1 MKKLLV
7 WILRILPFAY
17 MAAIWIMS
25 SLPDTAVIELPDRG
39 VDRFLK
45 ESLHLVEFGILY
57 VLLVL
62 AALTTGR
69 FNPVM
74 SFAFMGVAILYGLL
88 DEIHQSFVPARSAT
102 VIDFIKDVIGVLA
115 ASHFIHHAYF
125 SGKFVWLGKVLRG
138 IEERVRGF

>member
-7 WILRILPFAY
+7 WFLRFLPLFY

-25 SLPDTAVIELPDRG
+25 SNPSDVLVELPNQG
-39 VDRFLK
+39 VDRFIK

-57 VLLVL
+57 VLLVG

-69 FNPVM
+69 FTPTL

-88 DEIHQSFVPARSAT
+88 DEIHQSFVPSRSST

-125 SGKFVWLGKVLRG
+125 SGKFARLGRILHR
-138 IEERVRGF
+138 IEERVRVF

>member
-1 MKKLLV
+1 
-7 WILRILPFAY
+7 

-25 SLPDTAVIELPDRG
+25 SNPSDALVELPNQG
-39 VDRFLK
+39 VDRFIK

-57 VLLVL
+57 ALLVL

-69 FNPVM
+69 FTPVM
-74 SFAFMGVAILYGLL
+74 SFVLMGVAVLYGLL
-88 DEIHQSFVPARSAT
+88 DEIHQSFVPYRSAT
-102 VIDFIKDVIGVLA
+102 VIDFVKDVIGVLA

-125 SGKFVWLGKVLRG
+125 SGKFARLRRVLRG

>member
-1 MKKLLV
+1 MKKLAV
-7 WILRILPFAY
+7 YVLRILPLFY

-25 SLPDTAVIELPDRG
+25 SNPSDALVKLPDEG

-57 VLLVL
+57 ALLVL

-69 FNPVM
+69 FTAVV
-74 SFAFMGVAILYGLL
+74 SYGFMGVAILYGLL
-88 DEIHQSFVPARSAT
+88 DEIHQSFVPYRSAT
-102 VIDFIKDVIGVLA
+102 VIDFVKDVIGVLA

-125 SGKFVWLGKVLRG
+125 SGKFVRLGRLMRG
-138 IEERVRGF
+138 IEERVKG

>member
-7 WILRILPFAY
+7 WFLRILPLAY

-25 SLPDTAVIELPDRG
+25 SNPSDALVELPNQS
-39 VDRFLK
+39 VDRFIK

-62 AALTTGR
+62 AALTTGH
-69 FNPVM
+69 FTTVM
-74 SFAFMGVAILYGLL
+74 SFVFMGVAILYGLL
-88 DEIHQSFVPARSAT
+88 DEIHQSFVPYRSAT
-102 VIDFIKDVIGVLA
+102 VIDFVKDVIGVLA

-125 SGKFVWLGKVLRG
+125 SGKFERLGRILRG
-138 IEERVRGF
+138 IEERVRVF

>member
-1 MKKLLV
+1 MKKLFI
-7 WILRILPFAY
+7 WFLRILPLAY

-69 FNPVM
+69 FTPVM

-88 DEIHQSFVPARSAT
+88 DEIHQSFVPYRSAT

-115 ASHFIHHAYF
+115 ASHFTHHAYF
-125 SGKFVWLGKVLRG
+125 SGKFVRMGRVLRG
-138 IEERVRGF
+138 IEERVRGI

>member
-7 WILRILPFAY
+7 WFLRILPLAY

-25 SLPDTAVIELPDRG
+25 SNPSDALVELPNQG
-39 VDRFLK
+39 VDRFIK

-69 FNPVM
+69 FTAIL
-74 SFAFMGVAILYGLL
+74 SFVFMGVAILYGLL
-88 DEIHQSFVPARSAT
+88 DEIHQSFVTYRSAT
-102 VIDFIKDVIGVLA
+102 VIDFVKDVIGVLA

-125 SGKFVWLGKVLRG
+125 NDKFVRLGRILRG
-138 IEERVRGF
+138 IEERVRVF

>member
-1 MKKLLV
+1 MKKLSV
-7 WILRILPFAY
+7 WFLRILPIAY

-25 SLPDTAVIELPDRG
+25 SNPSDALVELPNQG
-39 VDRFLK
+39 IDRFIK

-69 FNPVM
+69 FTPGL
-74 SFAFMGVAILYGLL
+74 SFAFMGVAVLYGLL

-102 VIDFIKDVIGVLA
+102 VIDFTKDVIGVLA

-125 SGKFVWLGKVLRG
+125 SGKFPRLGRVLRG
-138 IEERVRGF
+138 IEGLRTKS

>member
-7 WILRILPFAY
+7 WFLRILPLAY

-25 SLPDTAVIELPDRG
+25 SNPSDALVELPNQG

-62 AALTTGR
+62 AALTTTR
-69 FNPVM
+69 FTPVL

-88 DEIHQSFVPARSAT
+88 DEIHQSYVPYRSAT
-102 VIDFIKDVIGVLA
+102 VIDFVKDVIGVLA
-115 ASHFIHHAYF
+115 ASHFVHHAYF
-125 SGKFVWLGKVLRG
+125 SGKFVRLGRFLRG
-138 IEERVRGF
+138 MEDYFSK

>member
-1 MKKLLV
+1 
-7 WILRILPFAY
+7 
-17 MAAIWIMS
+17 
-25 SLPDTAVIELPDRG
+25 

-69 FNPVM
+69 FTPVL
-74 SFAFMGVAILYGLL
+74 SFMFMGVAILYGLL
-88 DEIHQSFVPARSAT
+88 DEIHQSYVPYRSAT
-102 VIDFIKDVIGVLA
+102 VIDFVKDVIGVLA

-125 SGKFVWLGKVLRG
+125 SGKFARLGRVFRG
-138 IEERVRGF
+138 IEERVRVF

>member
-1 MKKLLV
+1 MKKLFI
-7 WILRILPFAY
+7 WFLRILPLAY
-17 MAAIWIMS
+17 MAAVWIMS

-69 FNPVM
+69 FTPVM

-88 DEIHQSFVPARSAT
+88 DEIHQSFVPYRSAT

-125 SGKFVWLGKVLRG
+125 SGKFARLGRVLRG
-138 IEERVRGF
+138 IEERVRRI

>member
-7 WILRILPFAY
+7 WFLRILPLFY

-25 SLPDTAVIELPDRG
+25 SNPADALVELPNQG
-39 VDRFLK
+39 VDRFIK

-57 VLLVL
+57 VLLVV

-69 FNPVM
+69 FTPVM

-88 DEIHQSFVPARSAT
+88 DEIHQSFVPYRSAT
-102 VIDFIKDVIGVLA
+102 LIDFIKDVIGVLA

-125 SGKFVWLGKVLRG
+125 SGKFPRLGKVLRG
-138 IEERVRGF
+138 IEETVRGY

>member
-1 MKKLLV
+1 MKKLV
-7 WILRILPFAY
+7 VVVLRILPLFY

-25 SLPDTAVIELPDRG
+25 SNPSDAIVELPNQG
-39 VDRFLK
+39 IDRFIK

-69 FNPVM
+69 FTQVL
-74 SFAFMGVAILYGLL
+74 SFAFMGAAILWGLV
-88 DEIHQSFVPARSAT
+88 DEIHQSFVPYRSAT
-102 VIDFIKDVIGVLA
+102 VIDFVKDVIGVLA

-125 SGKFVWLGKVLRG
+125 SGKFVRLGRVLRG
-138 IEERVRGF
+138 IEDWARG

>member
-7 WILRILPFAY
+7 WFLRILPLAY

-25 SLPDTAVIELPDRG
+25 SNPSDALVELPNKG

-62 AALTTGR
+62 AALTTTR
-69 FNPVM
+69 FTPVL

-88 DEIHQSFVPARSAT
+88 DEIHQSYVPYRSAT
-102 VIDFIKDVIGVLA
+102 VIDFVKDVIGVLA
-115 ASHFIHHAYF
+115 ASHFVHHAYF
-125 SGKFVWLGKVLRG
+125 SGKFVRLGRFLRG
-138 IEERVRGF
+138 MEDYFSKR

>member
-7 WILRILPFAY
+7 WFLRILPLAY

-25 SLPDTAVIELPDRG
+25 NNPSDALVELPNQG
-39 VDRFLK
+39 VDRFIK

-69 FNPVM
+69 FTPVL
-74 SFAFMGVAILYGLL
+74 SFVFMGVAILYGLL
-88 DEIHQSFVPARSAT
+88 DEIHQSYVPYRSAT
-102 VIDFIKDVIGVLA
+102 VIDFVKDVIGVLA

-125 SGKFVWLGKVLRG
+125 SGKFVRLGGLLRRIEEKLRG
-138 IEERVRGF
+138 

>member
-69 FNPVM
+69 FTPVM

>member
-1 MKKLLV
+1 MKKVLV
-7 WILRILPFAY
+7 WFLRILPLAY

-25 SLPDTAVIELPDRG
+25 SNPADALVELPNQG
-39 VDRFLK
+39 VDRFIK

-69 FNPVM
+69 FTPLM
-74 SFAFMGVAILYGLL
+74 SFIFMGVAILYGLV
-88 DEIHQSFVPARSAT
+88 DEIHQSFVPYRSAT
-102 VIDFIKDVIGVLA
+102 VIDFVKDTIGVLA

-125 SGKFVWLGKVLRG
+125 SGKFPRLGRVLRR
-138 IEERVRGF
+138 IEERVRV

>member
-7 WILRILPFAY
+7 WVLRILPFAY

-25 SLPDTAVIELPDRG
+25 SLPANALVELPDEG

-57 VLLVL
+57 ILLVL

-69 FNPVM
+69 FTAVL
-74 SFAFMGVAILYGLL
+74 SFAFMGVAITYGLL
-88 DEIHQSFVPARSAT
+88 DEIHQSFVPYRSAT
-102 VIDFIKDVIGVLA
+102 VIDFVKDVIGVLA

-125 SGKFVWLGKVLRG
+125 SGKFARLGRFLRG
-138 IEERVRGF
+138 IEAKVRG

>member
-69 FNPVM
+69 FTPVM

-125 SGKFVWLGKVLRG
+125 SGKFKRLGRVLRG